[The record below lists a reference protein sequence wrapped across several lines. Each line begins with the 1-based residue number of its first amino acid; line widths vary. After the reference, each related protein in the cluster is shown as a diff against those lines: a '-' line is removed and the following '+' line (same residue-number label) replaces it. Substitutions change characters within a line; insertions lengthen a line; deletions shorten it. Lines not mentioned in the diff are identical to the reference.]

1 MAVSRSLPAWTSASS
16 ALPAA
21 PLAMCPLKKNEPASV
36 ASPRIA
42 GKIVEQVDKE
52 FYSEDAI
59 RAKLLELELHFD
71 LGEINEKDY
80 LELEETLLKMLRVA
94 RERKAAES
102 AE

>member
-1 MAVSRSLPAWTSASS
+1 MSILFDILAF
-16 ALPAA
+16 
-21 PLAMCPLKKNEPASV
+21 PLMGPIKGV
-36 ASPRIA
+36 TWIA
-42 GKIVEQVDKE
+42 EKIVEQVDKE

-80 LELEETLLKMLRVA
+80 LELEETLLKMLRAA
-94 RERKAAES
+94 RERKSAES